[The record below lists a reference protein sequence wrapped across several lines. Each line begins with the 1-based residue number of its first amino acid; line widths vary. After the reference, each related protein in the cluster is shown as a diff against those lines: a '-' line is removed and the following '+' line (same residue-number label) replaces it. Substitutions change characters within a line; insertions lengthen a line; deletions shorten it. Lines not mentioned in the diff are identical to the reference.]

1 MHKSPQK
8 VLKKKSPPKHYLPLA
23 WWFLSVSHEHIN
35 TNKKKKKKKRKKKN
49 HHHAVEGG
57 GGEFFLFV
65 LLRVHIDRRYRR

>member
-35 TNKKKKKKKRKKKN
+35 TNKKKTKKRKKKN

>member
-35 TNKKKKKKKRKKKN
+35 TNKKKKKKRKKKN